1 MGELVPDK
9 DTTSRIV
16 EQLVTNSRCF
26 GVTRLVHNS
35 LSILNYGSSGWN
47 SIHPHDGKDIDSPDR
62 ICPTCFEKYEI
73 GSNHQQ
79 EVSQNGDTS

>member
-16 EQLVTNSRCF
+16 EQLVTNSICF
-26 GVTRLVHNS
+26 GLTCLVDNN
-35 LSILNYGSSGWN
+35 LPIGTYGSSGWN
-47 SIHPHDGKDIDSPDR
+47 SIHPYDGKDIDSPDR
-62 ICPTCFEKYEI
+62 ISPTCFEIYEI